1 VIRVKVVMMKSI
13 TMDRVKARLTKWRK
27 LITKWSYK
35 ETTRLPRIC
44 KIK

>member
-27 LITKWSYK
+27 QA
-35 ETTRLPRIC
+35 RVR
-44 KIK
+44 